1 MAENYSAFEGL
12 NLNDARSKN
21 ETREEYKK
29 RLKQNRQV
37 IKIYNKVGREA
48 FQQMFPEGV
57 SGGSGSP
64 FWGSGGSWRG
74 AWSHVGR
81 KSSTPW
87 FVGPPPPLW
96 EPCGVRFWI
105 FSCN

>member
-57 SGGSGSP
+57 KYEMFEP
-64 FWGSGGSWRG
+64 KKTEEN
-74 AWSHVGR
+74 VGEA
-81 KSSTPW
+81 K
-87 FVGPPPPLW
+87 
-96 EPCGVRFWI
+96 
-105 FSCN
+105 